1 MGKKLTEGAIARISD
16 PGVYG
21 DRDGLRLYVR
31 ASGSKD
37 WQWRGTLHGQRLN
50 LGLGSYPHVTLEEAR
65 QTALEYR
72 KAARSG
78 QDPRRVTK
86 PDAVPTFA
94 ELAEE
99 VIAMR
104 QEDWRNGAK
113 SADQWRASL
122 RDYANPKIGNMPVD
136 QISRRDVKAVLD
148 PIWRKKHETARRVKQ
163 RIQLVMWEAVG
174 REYRTDNPVIGM
186 EKTMQKAKKAV
197 RQHHKSL
204 PWQEVGTAL
213 ESIRNSNAWP
223 ATKLALE
230 FLILT
235 AARSGEVRMAS
246 WDEVD
251 LDAHIWTLPPTRMKV
266 EEEHV
271 VPLSQPALAVLDA
284 ARELGDGSGLIF
296 PAMRGGVLSDNTLSK
311 LLRENRVG
319 CVPHGFRSSFRNWC
333 GETGVPREL
342 AEKALAHTLPQVEGA
357 YHTSSLLERRR
368 PMMTAW
374 ADAVFSPETDN
385 KVLRPKFG

>member
-296 PAMRGGVLSDNTLSK
+296 PAMRGGALSDNTLSK

-374 ADAVFSPETDN
+374 ADAVTDPETDD
-385 KVLRPKFG
+385 KILRPAFA